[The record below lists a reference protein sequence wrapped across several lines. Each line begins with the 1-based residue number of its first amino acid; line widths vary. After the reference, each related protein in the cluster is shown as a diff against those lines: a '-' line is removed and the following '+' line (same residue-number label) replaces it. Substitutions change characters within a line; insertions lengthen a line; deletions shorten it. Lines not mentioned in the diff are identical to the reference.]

1 MSDLGRPR
9 RVLHVIGQLTHGG
22 AEFQLKGLLQ
32 HGTGDDIE
40 HAVACLWRTGA
51 DDIVQ
56 PIRQAGWDVFFLD
69 KHRGVDLKM
78 IARLAALIRH
88 WKPDVV
94 HTWLQSAGL
103 WGRLAAIL
111 AGRPAVVAAFR
122 GEEMHSWPGG
132 KRLDRWL
139 DRRTDVVIVNSKRL
153 QDVLGA
159 RLGRSAESIQLV
171 VNGLDASR
179 FTPQPTSAARR
190 TELGLPADG
199 LIVTMVATIRT
210 VKNWPLF
217 VEVARRVHAER
228 PGVHF
233 VGVGGGSGLGE
244 LTEHIRTL
252 GLDDDC
258 IRLLGRR
265 TDVPDILTQSDVSM
279 LTSDFEGMSN
289 AVLEGMAAGL
299 PVVATN
305 CSGTV
310 EVVTPEET
318 GFLAEVGDA
327 DGLTEHVLRCADDAD
342 LRDRLGRAGRQRV
355 LSEFSFERMAQ
366 GHRQAYLEAVA
377 RRHR

>member
-1 MSDLGRPR
+1 MTDLQRPR

-32 HGTGDDIE
+32 HGTGDDTE

-51 DDIVQ
+51 DDIVR

-69 KHRGVDLKM
+69 KHRGLDLKM

-94 HTWLQSAGL
+94 HTWLMSAGL
-103 WGRLAAIL
+103 WGRIAAIL

-132 KRLDRWL
+132 KYLDRWL
-139 DRRTDVVIVNSKRL
+139 DRRTDGVIVNSKRL

-159 RLGRSAESIQLV
+159 RLGRSPESIQLV

-179 FTPQPTSAARR
+179 FVPEPTDPARR
-190 TELGLPADG
+190 AELGLPADG

-228 PGVHF
+228 PDVHF
-233 VGVGGGSGLGE
+233 VSVGGGPGLAGLTEHVSGLG
-244 LTEHIRTL
+244 
-252 GLDDDC
+252 LDEDC
-258 IRLLGRR
+258 IRLLGKR
-265 TDVPDILTQSDVSM
+265 TDVPDILVQSDLAM

-289 AVLEGMAAGL
+289 ALLEGMAAGL
-299 PVVATN
+299 AVVATN

-310 EVVTPEET
+310 EVVTPGET
-318 GFLAEVGDA
+318 GFLADVGDA
-327 DGLTEHVLRCADDAD
+327 DGLTEHVLRCVADDD
-342 LRDRLGRAGRQRV
+342 LRRRLGQAGRERV
-355 LSEFSFERMAQ
+355 LSEFSFERMSQ
-366 GHRQAYLEAVA
+366 GHRQAYLAAVA
-377 RRHR
+377 RHGR